1 MAAIP
6 FLNSI
11 TLNKNELQL
20 AVVQVLAAD
29 PSSPVEGQIYY
40 NSVSKKLRQY
50 NGSTWTEYID
60 NTGAGDVSQA
70 SNSGGAGRM
79 KISAGANKIITDLSG
94 VVGLIKTDTNGVVSA
109 AASGTDYAPATS
121 GTSILKGNGS
131 GGFSNAVAGTD
142 YVTGSS
148 SNTFTN
154 KTIDANG
161 TGNSISNLETADFA
175 TNVVDT
181 DGTLAANS
189 DTRLASQKAVK
200 TYVDGKVTGL
210 LDYQGAIDASAN
222 PNYPAASKGDVYR
235 ISVAGKIGGAS
246 GLDVQVGDEIIA
258 NADNAG
264 GTQASVGSSWDIV
277 QANLNPASTTVA
289 GYVELATQAETE
301 AKSSSTLAVTPA
313 SLATFTRKVT
323 ATIGDGSTTA
333 IAVTDN
339 LGTVDKIAI
348 LRSASGEQVAI
359 TDITYA
365 TNTTTFTFAVAP
377 ATNSYDVVI
386 IG

>member
-60 NTGAGDVSQA
+60 STGAGDVSQA